1 MRRSLAAL
9 GLAVLACDRGGPPIP
24 TTISPE
30 WQEVLRG
37 QHGARAPAHPAP
49 DDRAA
54 WAALQARRE
63 EQPDA
68 DREAALARY
77 APSVRDRRIG
87 PLHALLVTPRGVRD
101 DGRLV
106 VHLHGGGYTVGSAR
120 TSLAGIAAFADATG
134 LPVLSLDYPLA
145 PAAQWRE
152 VVGAVADALAAI
164 DAEGPPL
171 ARVAL
176 FGESAGGGLAAGV
189 TLALRDRGRALPGA
203 LVLWSP
209 WSDVTENGD
218 TYATLRDVDPVYR
231 YDAHLAPMA
240 AAYAAP
246 EDQKQPYVSPVYGD
260 YAKGFPPTLV
270 QGGTHELFLSNFVRQ
285 YQAIEAGGGEARL
298 DLYEGMP
305 HLFQRLLPDSAEAR
319 LALAKVRVFIDA
331 HVPPAPPDR

>member
-1 MRRSLAAL
+1 MRRALAACL
-9 GLAVLACDRGGPPIP
+9 LAALACDRSPPPIP
-24 TTISPE
+24 STISPA
-30 WQEVLRG
+30 WQDVLRG
-37 QHGARAPAHPAP
+37 LRGADGPAYPPP

-54 WAALQARRE
+54 WESLQARSE
-63 EQPDA
+63 AQSDA
-68 DREAALARY
+68 DAEAALARW
-77 APSVRDRRIG
+77 APSVRDRQVG
-87 PLHALLVTPRGVRD
+87 GLHALEVTPRGVRR

-120 TSLAGIAAFADATG
+120 SSLAGSAALADATA

-145 PAAQWRE
+145 PGAQWRE
-152 VVGAVADALAAI
+152 VVAAVADALAAL
-164 DAEGPPL
+164 DAEGQPL
-171 ARVAL
+171 GRVAL

-189 TLALRDRGRALPGA
+189 TLALRDRGHALPAA

-209 WSDVTENGD
+209 WSDVTESGD

-231 YDAHLAPMA
+231 YDAHLRPMA
-240 AAYAAP
+240 AAYATP

-260 YAKGFPPTLV
+260 YAKGFPPTLI

-285 YQAIEAGGGEARL
+285 YQAIEAGGGEAKL

-319 LALAKVRVFIDA
+319 LALAKVRAFVDA
-331 HVPPAPPDR
+331 HVPLAPPGR